1 VAMVGMMQSQFD
13 LSIAAA
19 AAVFLMVVMTT
30 LMLAIDKI
38 FGVNKI
44 LVGK

>member
-1 VAMVGMMQSQFD
+1 MVGMMQSQFD
-13 LSIAAA
+13 LSIAA